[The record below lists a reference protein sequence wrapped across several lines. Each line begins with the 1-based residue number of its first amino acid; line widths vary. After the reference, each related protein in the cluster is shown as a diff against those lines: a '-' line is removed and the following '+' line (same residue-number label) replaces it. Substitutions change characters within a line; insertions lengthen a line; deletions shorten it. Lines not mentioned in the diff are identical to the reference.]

1 LQNHYPKN
9 SSTPVF
15 SSGISFGTGRVKN
28 LIWFESRFFLFQKT
42 IFAAFFNSKQVMIKI
57 LANDGIHPD
66 GRLLLEEADYIVDDD
81 KIAQDDLPE
90 RIAEYDVL
98 IVRSATKVTKA
109 VIDGGKKLK
118 VIARGGVGLDNIDL
132 EYAQAKGIQVY
143 NTPMASS
150 RAVAELAFGHI
161 FTLARMFQRSNRE
174 LASGGDFKKLKKAFE
189 TGFQIKGKTLGI
201 VGFGRIGQEL
211 AKIALGIGMSVRA
224 HDPFVNDAEIQIL
237 LNDYSDIK
245 LGVKVR
251 TEPLDKVIRESDFI
265 SFHIPG
271 INKPLITAE
280 ELAKMKTG
288 VFLINTARGGV
299 IEEEALL
306 AALDSGK
313 VAGAGLDVFENEPTP
328 REQLLRHPLVSCT
341 PHIGASTV
349 EAQSY
354 IGMELADK
362 ILAFFGDDK

>member
-1 LQNHYPKN
+1 M
-9 SSTPVF
+9 V
-15 SSGISFGTGRVKN
+15 
-28 LIWFESRFFLFQKT
+28 
-42 IFAAFFNSKQVMIKI
+42 KI

-66 GRLLLEEADYIVDDD
+66 GRLLLEEADYIVDED
-81 KIAQDDLPE
+81 KIPQEELAD
-90 RIAEYDVL
+90 RIADYDVL

-109 VIDGGKKLK
+109 VIDAGKNLK

-132 EYAQAKGIQVY
+132 EHAQSKGIQVF

-150 RAVAELAFGHI
+150 RAVAELAAAHMF
-161 FTLARMFQRSNRE
+161 AMSRMLNRSNRE
-174 LASGGDFKKLKKAFE
+174 LPAGGDFKKLKKAYE

-224 HDPFVNDAEIQIL
+224 HDPFVQEAEVGIQ
-237 LNDYSDIK
+237 LNDFEDLKFCVRI
-245 LGVKVR
+245 R
-251 TEPLDKVIRESDFI
+251 TESLDKILRESDFI

-271 INKPLITAE
+271 SGKAAITAD
-280 ELAKMKTG
+280 ELAKMKNG
-288 VFLINTARGGV
+288 VFLINAARGGV
-299 IEEEALL
+299 IDEEALL
-306 AALDSGK
+306 VALDSGK
-313 VAGAGLDVFENEPTP
+313 VAGIGLDVYENEPTP
-328 REQLLRHPLVSCT
+328 KEALLKHPNVSCT

>member
-1 LQNHYPKN
+1 M
-9 SSTPVF
+9 V
-15 SSGISFGTGRVKN
+15 
-28 LIWFESRFFLFQKT
+28 
-42 IFAAFFNSKQVMIKI
+42 KI

-66 GRLLLEEADYIVDDD
+66 GRLLLEEAEYIVDED
-81 KIAQDDLPE
+81 KIPQEELAE
-90 RIAEYDVL
+90 RIADYDVL

-109 VIDGGKKLK
+109 VIDGGKNLK

-132 EYAQAKGIQVY
+132 EYAQSKGIQVF

-150 RAVAELAFGHI
+150 RAVAELAAGHL
-161 FTLARMFQRSNRE
+161 FALSRMLHRSNRE
-174 LASGGDFKKLKKAFE
+174 LPAGGDFKKLKKAYE

-224 HDPFVNDAEIQIL
+224 HDPYVQEAEIGIQ
-237 LNDYSDIK
+237 LNDFEDIK
-245 LGVKVR
+245 FCVKIR
-251 TEPLDKVIRESDFI
+251 TESLEKILRESDFI

-271 INKPLITAE
+271 SGKAAITAV
-280 ELAKMKTG
+280 ELAKMKNG

-299 IEEEALL
+299 IDEEALL

-313 VAGAGLDVFENEPTP
+313 VAGIGLDVYENEPTP
-328 REQLLRHPLVSCT
+328 REVLLKNPNVSCT

>member
-1 LQNHYPKN
+1 M
-9 SSTPVF
+9 V
-15 SSGISFGTGRVKN
+15 
-28 LIWFESRFFLFQKT
+28 
-42 IFAAFFNSKQVMIKI
+42 KI

-66 GRLLLEEADYIVDDD
+66 GRLLLEEADYIVDED
-81 KIAQDDLPE
+81 KIPQEELAE

-109 VIDGGKKLK
+109 VIDSGKNLK
-118 VIARGGVGLDNIDL
+118 IIARGGVGLDNIDL
-132 EYAQAKGIQVY
+132 EHAQSKGIQVF

-150 RAVAELAFGHI
+150 RAVAELAAGHM
-161 FTLARMFQRSNRE
+161 FALSRMLNRSNRE
-174 LASGGDFKKLKKAFE
+174 LPAGGDFKKLKKAYE

-224 HDPFVNDAEIQIL
+224 HDPYVQDAEIGIQ
-237 LNDYSDIK
+237 LNDFGDLK
-245 LGVKVR
+245 LCVKIR
-251 TEPLDKVIRESDFI
+251 TESLDKVLRESDFI

-271 INKPLITAE
+271 SGKAAITSD
-280 ELAKMKTG
+280 ELAKMKNG

-299 IEEEALL
+299 IDEEALL

-313 VAGAGLDVFENEPTP
+313 VAGVGLDVYENEPTP
-328 REQLLRHPLVSCT
+328 REALLKHPNVSCT

-362 ILAFFGDDK
+362 IIAFFGDDK

>member
-1 LQNHYPKN
+1 M
-9 SSTPVF
+9 V
-15 SSGISFGTGRVKN
+15 
-28 LIWFESRFFLFQKT
+28 
-42 IFAAFFNSKQVMIKI
+42 KI

-66 GRLLLEEADYIVDDD
+66 GRLLLEEADYIVDED
-81 KIAQDDLPE
+81 KIPQEELAD
-90 RIAEYDVL
+90 RIADYDVL

-109 VIDGGKKLK
+109 VIDGGKNLK
-118 VIARGGVGLDNIDL
+118 IIARGGVGLDNIDL
-132 EYAQAKGIQVY
+132 EYAQTKGIQVF

-150 RAVAELAFGHI
+150 RAVAELATGHM
-161 FTLARMFQRSNRE
+161 FALSRMINRSNRE
-174 LASGGDFKKLKKAFE
+174 LPAGGDFKKLKKAYE

-224 HDPFVNDAEIQIL
+224 HDPYVQEAEIGIQ
-237 LNDYSDIK
+237 LNDFPELK
-245 LGVKVR
+245 FGVRVR
-251 TEPLDKVIRESDFI
+251 TESLDKVLRESDFI

-271 INKPLITAE
+271 SGKAAITTD
-280 ELAKMKTG
+280 ELAKMKKG

-299 IEEEALL
+299 IDEEALL
-306 AALDSGK
+306 AALESGK
-313 VAGAGLDVFENEPTP
+313 VAGVGLDVYENEPTP
-328 REQLLRHPLVSCT
+328 REALLKHPNVSCT

-362 ILAFFGDDK
+362 IIAFFGDDK

>member
-1 LQNHYPKN
+1 
-9 SSTPVF
+9 
-15 SSGISFGTGRVKN
+15 
-28 LIWFESRFFLFQKT
+28 
-42 IFAAFFNSKQVMIKI
+42 MIKI

-66 GRLLLEEADYIVDDD
+66 GRLLLEEADYFVDEE
-81 KIAQDDLPE
+81 KIPQEELPG
-90 RIAEYDVL
+90 RIGDYDVL
-98 IVRSATKVTKA
+98 IVRSATKVNKA

-150 RAVAELAFGHI
+150 RAVAELAMGHV

-211 AKIALGIGMSVRA
+211 AKIALGVGMRVRA
-224 HDPFVNDAEIQIL
+224 HDPYVTDAEVGMQ
-237 LNDYSDIK
+237 LNDFEDIK
-245 LGVKVR
+245 IGVNVR
-251 TEPLDKVIRESDFI
+251 TEPLDRILRESDFI

-271 INKPLITAE
+271 IGKPLIGEA
-280 ELAKMKTG
+280 ELAKAKPG

-299 IEEEALL
+299 IDEEALL
-306 AALDSGK
+306 AALDAGR

-362 ILAFFGDDK
+362 ILAFFGADK